1 MALQIRS
8 RLVQQLIS
16 VAADATNLTLHNV
29 DVLAELLNG
38 PAIFCH
44 LLDRK
49 FELVAEISY
58 DSDDF
63 GQLLEPLPV
72 SLEKIMLD
80 QLNYFGIVFFN
91 LRLEFGQ
98 FRDFFSN
105 QLQNLILIEGDDF
118 GFSNIGL

>member
-8 RLVQQLIS
+8 GLIQQHVS
-16 VAADATNLTLHNV
+16 VAADATHLTLHNF

-44 LLDRK
+44 LLDRE
-49 FELVAEISY
+49 FELVAEMSY

-80 QLNYFGIVFFN
+80 QLNYFCIVFFN

-98 FRDFFSN
+98 FCNFFSN
-105 QLQNLILIEGDDF
+105 
-118 GFSNIGL
+118 